1 MHRDG
6 PSCTEY
12 HRVVFISSILTS
24 ELHRVP
30 PSCFLL
36 LYLVFIC
43 TVMNRNA
50 PRCTMMHQAPS
61 SWLFFFYINFW
72 IAPSCTQ
79 LFFIALYTSYLHRD
93 APSTTKLHWAIFAP
107 WCTEMHCDA
116 PSTTKLLYTVLLFS
130 QGYCCNEVLILDV
143 TRCITHGVS
152 WCITVHFSRYP
163 M

>member
-1 MHRDG
+1 MHRDAS
-6 PSCTEY
+6 SCTEY
-12 HRVVFISSILTS
+12 HRVGFISSILTF

-143 TRCITHGVS
+143 TRCITHGAS
-152 WCITVHFSRYP
+152 WCITVHFSRYL